1 MTAESGA
8 GVDAPEGWGTDD
20 PPVDAGSPTSGSSI
34 LDPPGIVVSSWA
46 VTPRDRG
53 SDMSCRVSPGACSAT
68 ALGEVLP
75 AHTLLEPYECS
86 WCTCFGRYLEKHNL
100 F

>member
-20 PPVDAGSPTSGSSI
+20 PPVDAGLLTSGSSI
-34 LDPPGIVVSSWA
+34 LDPSGVVVSSWA

-53 SDMSCRVSPGACSAT
+53 SDTWCRVSPGACSET
-68 ALGEVLP
+68 APVGGCCQDIP
-75 AHTLLEPYECS
+75 S
-86 WCTCFGRYLEKHNL
+86 WSHMSAVDALASEDI
-100 F
+100 